1 MRSVNYI
8 SWMFL
13 MIGMIS
19 CDKHV
24 IEYNT
29 ETIADVAEFQLHY
42 VVPVTSAAANNIFR
56 VEINEQ
62 LYSNDQSALSTY
74 NAIPNGAVGRF
85 YTTQTGVNNIKMYM
99 STNLTLVYDQNCILT
114 EGKQNI
120 FVYDFNAPPIV
131 FDNGFPYET
140 NTTEYSDT
148 TAWIKFYN
156 FLFEKEGQPTALKL
170 QYQYQYPI
178 EYDAKG
184 NVIRKSAWTNVGTP
198 VLFGETTGWVP
209 VIVHK
214 SVAVSAGTARLD
226 YKIKVIDASGNDTG
240 DLQVMNSSSK
250 FVNYSDFW
258 NASLGRR
265 YHHVISGM
273 RAAKPTSAMRQF
285 TAL

>member
-1 MRSVNYI
+1 MHMAFPI
-8 SWMFL
+8 
-13 MIGMIS
+13 
-19 CDKHV
+19 C
-24 IEYNT
+24 
-29 ETIADVAEFQLHY
+29 
-42 VVPVTSAAANNIFR
+42 
-56 VEINEQ
+56 
-62 LYSNDQSALSTY
+62 
-74 NAIPNGAVGRF
+74 
-85 YTTQTGVNNIKMYM
+85 
-99 STNLTLVYDQNCILT
+99 
-114 EGKQNI
+114 KQNMQTVLMVLPII
-120 FVYDFNAPPIV
+120 FTQA
-131 FDNGFPYET
+131 GYET

-156 FLFEKEGQPTALKL
+156 FLFEKEGEPTALKL

-273 RAAKPTSAMRQF
+273 RAAKPTSAVRQF